1 MKGENLNIHTTV
13 NQEPLEWDFLNPEI
27 AHASNSICEIEPFGI
42 HLKFR
47 TPKEEYLADINKIQD
62 AIRSGSVYELNYC
75 QEFYAESVEL
85 NPVDLFKRMRQL
97 NAAPFTVFFKWQGQY
112 LLSASP
118 ERFLAK
124 RGAELIAQPIK
135 GTRRRLT
142 GEAADMQ
149 QKNELRSCVKERAE
163 NVMIV
168 DLMRNDLSRCCEVGT
183 IKVEELFGIYSFS
196 HVHQMISTIVG
207 NIKAGIGFE
216 EILEKTFPMGSMTG
230 APKVEAMKLIE
241 QFEKVKRGWFSGS
254 VGYLAPN
261 GDFDLN
267 VVIRTLIYNSKT
279 GYLSLQTG
287 GAITIDSVAEQ
298 EYQESL
304 LKAEAWMQLL
314 A

>member
-1 MKGENLNIHTTV
+1 MKAEKLSIHSAA
-13 NQEPLEWDFLNPEI
+13 NQTSLEWDFVNPEI
-27 AHASNSICEIEPFGI
+27 VHTPTAIESINPLGI
-42 HLKFR
+42 KLKYR
-47 TPKEEYLADINKIQD
+47 TPKKEYIADVNKIQD

-75 QEFYAESVEL
+75 QEFYAEAVTL
-85 NPVDLFKRMRQL
+85 DPVDLFKRMRQI
-97 NAAPFTVFFKWQGQY
+97 NAAPFSVFFKWQGQY
-112 LLSASP
+112 LMSASP

-124 RGAELIAQPIK
+124 RGAQLIAQPIK
-135 GTRRRLT
+135 GTRRRL
-142 GEAADMQ
+142 ADEVADNVQ
-149 QKNELRSCVKERAE
+149 RNELRSCVKERAE

-168 DLMRNDLSRCCEVGT
+168 DLMRNDLARCCEVGT

-196 HVHQMISTIVG
+196 RVHQMISTIAG
-207 NIKAGIGFE
+207 NVKEGISFE

-230 APKVEAMKLIE
+230 APKVEAMKLID

-254 VGYLAPN
+254 IGYVSPN

-267 VVIRTLIYNSKT
+267 VVIRTLIYNSKA

-287 GAITIDSVAEQ
+287 GAITIDSVPEQ

-304 LKAEAWMQLL
+304 LKAEAWIQLL